1 MILLR
6 LFKELCELVY
16 YGFKEGTMK
25 ILIVEDEIGLADALT
40 QILRKQNYIVDTVYD
55 GLSGLEHIETGIYD
69 FLLIDIMLPEIDGI
83 TLLKTI
89 RDMGMSTPVILLSA
103 RGDVSDKVSGLDYGA
118 DDYVTKPFSIDEL
131 LARIRAALRRK
142 MNVVSEDVLRFG
154 NIELNPTNLKLS
166 CEEKE
171 LQLILKESKLLELL
185 ILRKHAITS
194 KEQMIEKLWGFD
206 SEVEHNNVEVYIS
219 FIRKKLTFLDASV
232 RIKTI
237 RNVGYILEVTK

>member
-1 MILLR
+1 
-6 LFKELCELVY
+6 
-16 YGFKEGTMK
+16 MK

>member
-16 YGFKEGTMK
+16 YGYKEGTMK

-185 ILRKHAITS
+185 ILRKHSITS

>member
-1 MILLR
+1 MVLLR

-16 YGFKEGTMK
+16 FSFKEGTMK

-69 FLLIDIMLPEIDGI
+69 FLLIDIMLPKIDGI

-103 RGDVSDKVSGLDYGA
+103 RGDISDKVLGLDYGA

-185 ILRKHAITS
+185 IIRKNAVTS

-219 FIRKKLTFLDASV
+219 FIRKKLTFLNATV